1 MLGKTASSP
10 LSESPRQVPF
20 YRPYFTGREI
30 EALASLCASG
40 EIATDGHY
48 SRRCIRQLENKLK
61 SREVLIMWR
70 KCAMLRP
77 KDEKPPFK
85 VTIDP
90 QKCIG
95 EACGCNRICTRVFK
109 CPGLAWDAKAE
120 KSKIDEV
127 ICNGCGVCTDI
138 CPAGAIQKEA
148 Q

>member
-1 MLGKTASSP
+1 MGEEVAPVSIEGVCRSLGAKVDVTDP
-10 LSESPRQVPF
+10 FDMPGTREKLLS
-20 YRPYFTGREI
+20 
-30 EALASLCASG
+30 ALEDPVGA
-40 EIATDGHY
+40 
-48 SRRCIRQLENKLK
+48 K
-61 SREVLIMWR
+61 VLIMRR

-138 CPAGAIQKEA
+138 CPAGAIHKEA